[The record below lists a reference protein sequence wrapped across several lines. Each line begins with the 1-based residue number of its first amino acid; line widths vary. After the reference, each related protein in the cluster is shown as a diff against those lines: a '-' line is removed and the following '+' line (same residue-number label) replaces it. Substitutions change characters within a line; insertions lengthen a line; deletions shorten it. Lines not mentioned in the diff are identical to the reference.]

1 MSLPFNQ
8 EHLVPLQRF
17 VELCTAN
24 PQMLHL
30 PDLAF
35 VKKFI
40 EHFGG
45 KIPMQAT
52 GGAPSMEVP
61 MQSQDEPEVMEP
73 ESDSESELELDMTNV
88 VGKLINEFFYL

>member
-1 MSLPFNQ
+1 MSLPFNK
-8 EHLVPLQRF
+8 EHLAPLQRF

-45 KIPMQAT
+45 KVPMQAA
-52 GGAPSMEVP
+52 GDPPSMEVP
-61 MQSQDEPEVMEP
+61 MQPSNDEPEQMES
-73 ESDSESELELDMTNV
+73 ESDAESELELDMTNV
-88 VGKLINEFFYL
+88 LGN